1 MHCQHCGFTNGEE
14 DHRCLRCGRRLPGIV
29 IAAPPGY
36 SGANALA
43 VAPAAATTADMDTR
57 DFLAARKAAGAD
69 PATPPRQEPLFS
81 ATLEAALR
89 EKVIPFEKIQR
100 RAGIRTAPAAPPAET
115 ARQTQQTAYPAI
127 PVPPQKPVAQQAR
140 SRSQAEQGMLDFVPS
155 SPLKARMLKTE
166 VEAQVFCEQPVA
178 TPMHRFV
185 AAAIDA
191 AFILIG
197 FGILVAAF
205 QLMGGQ
211 FGSGKL
217 FWMGLSG
224 ALALVTLFYG
234 LIWVVAGRET
244 AGMSFTDLQ
253 LITFDGFPLDG
264 RSRAVRYLFTWMSFC
279 AGGLGVLWAV
289 ADEENLTWH
298 DHISKT
304 FPTIKEAQVAF
315 VKQRR

>member
-43 VAPAAATTADMDTR
+43 LAPALDNDTR
-57 DFLAARKAAGAD
+57 DLPPSHHTAAFGQAAAL
-69 PATPPRQEPLFS
+69 RQEALFS
-81 ATLEAALR
+81 ANLEAALL

-100 RAGIRTAPAAPPAET
+100 KAGQRPAPQAPPQPQAAPVSAQKPA
-115 ARQTQQTAYPAI
+115 
-127 PVPPQKPVAQQAR
+127 PPQHR
-140 SRSQAEQGMLDFVPS
+140 SRSQAASSEQGMLDFVPS
-155 SPLKARMLKTE
+155 SPLKTRMLKTE

-178 TPMHRFV
+178 TPTHRFV
-185 AAAIDA
+185 AAVLDEAI
-191 AFILIG
+191 ILIG
-197 FGILVAAF
+197 FGLLVVAF
-205 QLMGGQ
+205 QLFGGR

-234 LIWVVAGRET
+234 LIWAIAGRET

-264 RSRAVRYLFTWMSFC
+264 RSRALRCAFTWMSFC

-304 FPTIKEAQVAF
+304 FPTIREAPVAF